1 MDEIEKL
8 DTKILSSNSLISDGE
23 KKFELKRDKLSNEFF
38 NKLKP
43 KKPKKFQS
51 ELNMRLMI
59 GGRKNYK
66 GYLLDELQV
75 LGNQFLNKNDEL
87 VNLLKAIRNARA
99 ALYQLNIDY
108 NMAVDKQ
115 KESNKKYAKIE
126 LKPMRVEKNVGSS
139 MPNFPWERV
148 FKSKGF

>member
-8 DTKILSSNSLISDGE
+8 DTKILSLNSLISDGE